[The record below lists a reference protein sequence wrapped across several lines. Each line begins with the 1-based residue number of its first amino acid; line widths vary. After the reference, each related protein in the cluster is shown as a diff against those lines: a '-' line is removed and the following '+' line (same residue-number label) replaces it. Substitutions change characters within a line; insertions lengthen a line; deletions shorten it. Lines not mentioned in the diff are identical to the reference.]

1 MDSIPPAYEA
11 AIEMINQMLTLAVAV
26 IGATATFASVDHRS
40 RIPFGRRS
48 LLMSWI
54 ALLASCLFGIFAHGA
69 IAGALDKADVTPAPL
84 YGGSVQTYTL
94 LQIGGLLL
102 GLGALAVAGFRRL
115 TTIPT
120 ETPRR
125 H

>member
-69 IAGALDKADVTPAPL
+69 IAGELDKPDSVGRL
-84 YGGSVQTYTL
+84 YGGSVQTYTM
-94 LQIGGLLL
+94 LQIGGLLI
-102 GLGALAVAGFRRL
+102 GLGALAVSGFRRL
-115 TTIPT
+115 TSP
-120 ETPRR
+120 PV
-125 H
+125 